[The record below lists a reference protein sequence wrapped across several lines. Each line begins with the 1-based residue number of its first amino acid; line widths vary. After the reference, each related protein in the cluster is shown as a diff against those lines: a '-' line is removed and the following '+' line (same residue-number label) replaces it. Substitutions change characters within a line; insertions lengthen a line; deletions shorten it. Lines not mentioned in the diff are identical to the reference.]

1 MSQNKKEIRKK
12 FRDVCLKRDKYA
24 CVICGLKASSPEE
37 AENIFDVHHI
47 VDRNELAN
55 GGYVL
60 ENGITLCHV
69 DHLKAEHY
77 HSTGVALPGFSIE
90 ELYKKI
96 GSSREKA
103 FDSAN
108 KLK

>member
-1 MSQNKKEIRKK
+1 MSQNKKEIRRK
-12 FRDVCLKRDKYA
+12 FREVCLKRDKYT
-24 CVICGLKASSPEE
+24 CVMCGLKASSPEE
-37 AENIFDVHHI
+37 AEKIFDVHHI
-47 VDRNELAN
+47 VDRNKLPN

-60 ENGITLCHV
+60 ENGITLCHA
-69 DHLKAEHY
+69 DHEKAEHY

-90 ELYKKI
+90 ELYEKI

-103 FDSAN
+103 VVSAN